1 VLFAISI
8 YGLVRPL
15 VADVRKE
22 GGVLKMMSGYGTF
35 NFQTHN
41 WFHVFVIGVIA
52 VMVFEASHWN
62 RHAAIVPLIVGTLGL
77 IFCSFAL
84 LNEVCRKPA
93 VATEGAEN
101 TEEEKIHM
109 DLESDTGHLPPTT
122 VAFRGAIFY
131 GWLLAFMASMA
142 VIGLI
147 PTVPIFVVL
156 YMRLEG
162 PEPWKLVIP
171 QAAGLTVFIWVVFD
185 KLLAIPWPQTY
196 LGIWMPFLKDYIPS
210 L

>member
-1 VLFAISI
+1 VIS
-8 YGLVRPL
+8 
-15 VADVRKE
+15 
-22 GGVLKMMSGYGTF
+22 
-35 NFQTHN
+35 
-41 WFHVFVIGVIA
+41 
-52 VMVFEASHWN
+52 VMLFEASRWN
-62 RHAAIVPLIVGTLGL
+62 FHARIVPTIVGSIGL
-77 IFCSFAL
+77 LVCITAL
-84 LNEVCRKPA
+84 LAEVSRKPRMA
-93 VATEGAEN
+93 VAGGDGRQAE
-101 TEEEKIHM
+101 ERIHM

-147 PTVPIFVVL
+147 PTVPIFVIL

-185 KLLAIPWPQTY
+185 KLLSIPWPQTY
-196 LGIWMPFLKDYIPS
+196 MGVWFPILKDYIPS
-210 L
+210 I

>member
-1 VLFAISI
+1 MHVFFICTISVMLVEASRWNFHARI
-8 YGLVRPL
+8 VPMIVGSAGLV
-15 VADVRKE
+15 
-22 GGVLKMMSGYGTF
+22 F
-35 NFQTHN
+35 C
-41 WFHVFVIGVIA
+41 
-52 VMVFEASHWN
+52 
-62 RHAAIVPLIVGTLGL
+62 
-77 IFCSFAL
+77 IFAF
-84 LNEVCRKPA
+84 LNEVSRKPA
-93 VATEGAEN
+93 LAAAGGESKAD
-101 TEEEKIHM
+101 EKIHM
-109 DLESDTGHLPPTT
+109 DLESDTGHLPAKT
-122 VAFRGAIFY
+122 VAIRGLIFY

-196 LGIWMPFLKDYIPS
+196 IGMWFPILKDYIPS

>member
-1 VLFAISI
+1 VIVGSA
-8 YGLVRPL
+8 GLV
-15 VADVRKE
+15 
-22 GGVLKMMSGYGTF
+22 
-35 NFQTHN
+35 
-41 WFHVFVIGVIA
+41 
-52 VMVFEASHWN
+52 
-62 RHAAIVPLIVGTLGL
+62 
-77 IFCSFAL
+77 FCIFAL
-84 LNEVCRKPA
+84 LNEVSRKPLA
-93 VATEGAEN
+93 AMAGADEKQVD
-101 TEEEKIHM
+101 EKIHM
-109 DLESDTGHLPPTT
+109 DLESDTGHLPPST
-122 VAFRGAIFY
+122 VAIRGLIFY

-171 QAAGLTVFIWVVFD
+171 QAAGLTVFIWIVFD

-196 LGIWMPFLKDYIPS
+196 VGTWFPILKDYIPS